1 MADENRMKI
10 TVYCGAASGDDP
22 KYAAAAK
29 RLGEWVA
36 ANNDELVYGGGGVG
50 LMGVVAQAVLDGGG
64 KVHGIMPQMLID
76 RNAAAKGLTTM
87 EVVDDM
93 DERKRRMME
102 LGDVLIA
109 FPGGPGTLE
118 EIAEAIS
125 WSRIGLN
132 NKPCVLFDLDGYWRP
147 LAQMYDVMV
156 SAGFLT
162 AADRSKLLVTDSVD
176 EITRFAATYQ
186 PPKVRTFPERK

>member
-1 MADENRMKI
+1 MKI
-10 TVYCGAASGDDP
+10 TVYCGAAKGNEP
-22 KYAAAAK
+22 KWAAEAE
-29 RLGEWVA
+29 RLGKWIA
-36 ANNDELVYGGGGVG
+36 KGGNELVYGGGGVG
-50 LMGVVAQAVLDGGG
+50 LMGVVARAVLAGGG

-76 RNAAAKGLTTM
+76 RGAAAEGLTTM

-118 EIAEAIS
+118 EIAEAFS
-125 WSRIGLN
+125 WARIGLN

-147 LAQMYDVMV
+147 LAQTFDNMV
-156 SAGFLT
+156 AAGFLT
-162 AADRSKLLVTDSVD
+162 AVDRDKLLVTDSVD
-176 EITRFAATYQ
+176 EITSLVSTYT
-186 PPKVRTFPERK
+186 PPKIRTFPDARK

>member
-1 MADENRMKI
+1 MKI
-10 TVYCGAASGDDP
+10 TVYCGAASGNDP
-22 KYAAAAK
+22 KYAAAAA
-29 RLGEWVA
+29 RLGKWIA
-36 ANNDELVYGGGGVG
+36 GLNDGELVYGGGGVG
-50 LMGVVAQAVLDGGG
+50 LMGTVAQAVLDGGG

-76 RNAAAKGLTTM
+76 RNAGATGLTTM

-93 DERKRRMME
+93 DVRKRRMME

-118 EIAEAIS
+118 EIAEAFS
-125 WSRIGLN
+125 SSRIGLN
-132 NKPCVLFDLDGYWRP
+132 NKPCVLFDLDGYWQP
-147 LAQMYDVMV
+147 LAQMFDSMV

-162 AADRSKLLVTDSVD
+162 AADRAKLLVTDSVD

-186 PPKVRTFPERK
+186 PPQIRTFPERK

>member
-1 MADENRMKI
+1 MKI
-10 TVYCGAASGDDP
+10 TVYCGAASGDDS

-29 RLGEWVA
+29 RLGEWIA
-36 ANNDELVYGGGGVG
+36 ANDDELVYGGGGVG

-76 RNAAAKGLTTM
+76 RNAAARGLTTM

-118 EIAEAIS
+118 EIAEAFS
-125 WSRIGLN
+125 WARIGLN

-147 LAQMYDVMV
+147 LAQMYDTMV

-162 AADRSKLLVTDSVD
+162 AVDRTKLLVTDSVD
-176 EITRFAATYQ
+176 EITRWVTAYQ
-186 PPKVRTFPERK
+186 PPKIRTFPERK

>member
-1 MADENRMKI
+1 MKI
-10 TVYCGAASGDDP
+10 TVYCGAASGNDP

-29 RLGEWVA
+29 RLGERIA
-36 ANNDELVYGGGGVG
+36 KSGDELVYGGGGVG

-118 EIAEAIS
+118 EIAEAFS
-125 WSRIGLN
+125 WARIGLN
-132 NKPCVLFDLDGYWRP
+132 NKPCVFFDFDGYWQPMARMFD
-147 LAQMYDVMV
+147 AMTA
-156 SAGFLT
+156 AGFLT
-162 AADRSKLLVTDSVD
+162 APDRAKLLFTDSYD
-176 EITRFAATYQ
+176 EITRWAATYQ
-186 PPKVRTFPERK
+186 PPKIRTFPERK